1 MRWDSVDIFA
11 PGRKWATTGFW
22 DVKTSKNGD
31 PINAA
36 LSREAVRVLRS
47 WRDHSEQEHARIERN
62 MAGRRRARETSA
74 FVFPAG
80 RGKRDRRDGM
90 FIDAPMTNQ
99 LHNAVQRVRAR
110 MVGVSIEGL
119 AALQGAGKTP
129 ALADWEP
136 RDLRRTCRTLMSK
149 LGVPRD
155 ISERVLNHTDNSI
168 NSVYDRYEFQP
179 ERLNAVNLVASHLA
193 KLRRARLTAA

>member
-1 MRWDSVDIFA
+1 MS
-11 PGRKWATTGFW
+11 
-22 DVKTSKNGD
+22 S
-31 PINAA
+31 
-36 LSREAVRVLRS
+36 
-47 WRDHSEQEHARIERN
+47 
-62 MAGRRRARETSA
+62 

-80 RGKRDRRDGM
+80 RGKRDRKDGI
-90 FIDAPMTNQ
+90 FIDAAMTNQ

-110 MVGVSIEGL
+110 MVGLSVEDL
-119 AALQGAGKTP
+119 VALQHVGKTP
-129 ALADWEP
+129 AQADWEP

-193 KLRRARLTAA
+193 KLRRAGLTAA